1 MSVPVALNTCEF
13 ESLFEKSSN
22 EYKSSEKTF
31 TYDELLNLY
40 ENEKKLRVEIE
51 KKFEQK
57 TFETSKHVI

>member
-1 MSVPVALNTCEF
+1 MSVPVDLNTCEF